1 MTAQA
6 FGSGLGGIAVRDVLA
21 ATSLAVLATLA
32 VAALLAP
39 WIAPHD
45 PGLMQPALR
54 LRPPSAEFWLGTD
67 AFGRDILSRALLG
80 GRVSLSIGIAVAL
93 VATAAGIG
101 LGLLAGSGRIAD
113 ALTMRT
119 MDGLM
124 AIPGILLAIALL
136 AMAGGSAVTVVAAI
150 SLVETPRVTRLVRSL
165 VLSVRSRAY
174 VEAARLA
181 GTGPVRVMLR
191 HILPNIAA
199 PLVVQTTF
207 VAASAILIEAYLSF
221 LGVGI
226 PPETPSWGNMIA
238 DGRRYVLVSINP
250 VLTPAL
256 FLAAAV
262 LAINILGDRARDR
275 LDPQLAGRL

>member
-6 FGSGLGGIAVRDVLA
+6 VQKARRGFTVRGTLA
-21 ATSLAVLATLA
+21 GTSLAVLLA
-32 VAALLAP
+32 LAAAAILAP

-54 LRPPSAEFWLGTD
+54 LKLPSAEFWLGTD
-67 AFGRDILSRALLG
+67 AFGRDILSRAMTG
-80 GRVSLSIGIAVAL
+80 GRVSLSVGIAVAL
-93 VATAAGIG
+93 VATTAGIAF
-101 LGLLAGSGRIAD
+101 GLLAGSGKVAD

-136 AMAGGSAVTVVAAI
+136 AMAGGSAATVVAAI
-150 SLVETPRVTRLVRSL
+150 SIVEIPRVTRLVRSL
-165 VLSVRSRAY
+165 VLSVRSLAY

-181 GTGPVRVMLR
+181 GTGGAWVMLR

-199 PLVVQTTF
+199 PLIIQATF

-226 PPETPSWGNMIA
+226 SPETPSWGNMIA

-250 VLTPAL
+250 ILAPAF
-256 FLAAAV
+256 FLASAV
-262 LAINILGDRARDR
+262 LAINILGDWARDR
-275 LDPQLAGRL
+275 LDPQLARRM

>member
-1 MTAQA
+1 MNARA
-6 FGSGLGGIAVRDVLA
+6 LRRKGYGVAVRDLLA
-21 ATSLAVLATLA
+21 ATSLAVLAILI
-32 VAALLAP
+32 AAAILAP

-45 PGLMQPALR
+45 PDLMQPGLR
-54 LRPPSAEFWLGTD
+54 LQPPSAEFWLGTD
-67 AFGRDILSRALLG
+67 AFGRDILSRAMLG

-93 VATAAGIG
+93 VATTAGIC

-136 AMAGGSAVTVVAAI
+136 AMAGGSAITVVAAI
-150 SLVETPRVTRLVRSL
+150 AIVETPRVTRLVRSL
-165 VLSVRSRAY
+165 VLSVRSHAY

-181 GTGPVRVMLR
+181 GTGRVRVLLR

-199 PLVVQTTF
+199 PLVVQATF

-226 PPETPSWGNMIA
+226 SPETPSWGNMIA
-238 DGRRYVLVSINP
+238 GGRRYVLVSINP
-250 VLTPAL
+250 VLAPAV
-256 FLAAAV
+256 FLATAV

-275 LDPQLAGRL
+275 LDPQFAKGL